1 MWGLEVEVRADWCS
15 PRVMGERL
23 AQEKDRDNTG
33 YGLRNAFGSV
43 RAVTDTPEKF
53 KEEPCE
59 KRAATAR
66 LSVTVLPATQ
76 FKLVRGY
83 MLSLQVVQQII
94 QC

>member
-1 MWGLEVEVRADWCS
+1 MWGLEVEVRADWYS

-66 LSVTVLPATQ
+66 LSVTVLPAT
-76 FKLVRGY
+76 VRGY